1 MRPLASG
8 GLPLGVAAGEGREAR
23 SERLEP
29 GDSLVVVSDG
39 VLDAVGRRPA
49 DLDRAWRVAAQ
60 APSAAE
66 AVAAVLEVTSGGEV
80 DDDLTVLVLRRA

>member
-1 MRPLASG
+1 
-8 GLPLGVAAGEGREAR
+8 VAAGEGREAR

-39 VLDAVGRRPA
+39 VLDAVGGRPD
-49 DLDRAWRVAAQ
+49 DLHRVWRVAAQ